1 MAFFLNKIAS
11 FTKNDMKMDT
21 YQSRLEKITIS
32 CILNDIQRKSRI
44 IFLEDKVSHA
54 KAFSIC

>member
-21 YQSRLEKITIS
+21 YRSHLEKITIS